1 MTAKN
6 NNLLTF
12 SYIILFSFWL
22 LSYYIVIPV
31 PLNLVVTSSLIVFIG
46 SHRSLNLLLSESE
59 GGVSI
64 EDKEVYFYYNIRKYL

>member
-1 MTAKN
+1 MSS

-12 SYIILFSFWL
+12 SYLVLFSFWL
-22 LSYYIVIPV
+22 LSYYVIIPV

-46 SHRSLNLLLSESE
+46 SHKSLSLLLSESE

-64 EDKEVYFYYNIRKYL
+64 